1 MGITLQQA
9 RIEGEPGI
17 VRACRPP
24 NLLFDSDP
32 DSDSDA
38 DLSSINSRNME
49 IGTFWPAIQQ

>member
-9 RIEGEPGI
+9 RIEREPGI
-17 VRACRPP
+17 VRACHQP

-49 IGTFWPAIQQ
+49 RGTFWAAIHQ